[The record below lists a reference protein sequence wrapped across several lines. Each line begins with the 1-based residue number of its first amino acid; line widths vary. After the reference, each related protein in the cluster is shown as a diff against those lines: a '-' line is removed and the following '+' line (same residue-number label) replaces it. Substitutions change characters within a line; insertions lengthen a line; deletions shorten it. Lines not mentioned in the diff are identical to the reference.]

1 MENNYFYTNICE
13 TFEYEIKKSKFYVLI
28 FPLIDLKDY
37 QEEKIKLKINEI
49 KKEAKIK
56 FPKATHYC
64 YGYKIDNNLKSSDDN
79 EPQGSA
85 GLPIL
90 NSIINSNFNNIFVMV
105 IRYYGGIKL
114 GKSNL
119 TRTYGDYSLESL
131 NKITKLTKI
140 ALDKYEIEVDYNNLY
155 LVEKYINNNQIFLKS
170 YLEKS
175 IKMTIAC
182 DFNTFKNIEN
192 ILLSFKKIGIVNN
205 YLPLSKN

>member
-1 MENNYFYTNICE
+1 MENNYFYTNIKQ

-28 FPLIDLKDY
+28 FPLINLKDY
-37 QEEKIKLKINEI
+37 QEETIKLKINDI
-49 KKEAKIK
+49 KKEAKNT

-90 NSIINSNFNNIFVMV
+90 NSIINSNFNNILVMV

-119 TRTYGDYSLESL
+119 TRTYGDFSLESL
-131 NKITKLTKI
+131 NKINKLIKI
-140 ALDKYEIEVDYNNLY
+140 QLDKYEIEVDYNNSY
-155 LVEKYINNNQIFLKS
+155 LIEKYINDNQIFEKS

-182 DFNTFKNIEN
+182 DFNTFTNIEN
-192 ILLSFKKIGIVNN
+192 ILLNFNKIGIVNN